1 MVETKSVG
9 VHYKTSFNQ
18 ILRLPIKLWGVSPP
32 ACTVSL
38 LHAVRQS
45 VNTFSAWGEVHRW

>member
-18 ILRLPIKLWGVSPP
+18 ILRLPKKTSTTSP
-32 ACTVSL
+32 
-38 LHAVRQS
+38 AVLFFYLSCDFFLSILRES
-45 VNTFSAWGEVHRW
+45 SRS

>member
-18 ILRLPIKLWGVSPP
+18 ILRLPFKNAQRLTGGATSHADVGNIAAVSRDR
-32 ACTVSL
+32 
-38 LHAVRQS
+38 RQQQK
-45 VNTFSAWGEVHRW
+45 